1 METMTSA
8 GHASGDRDED
18 TLLET
23 VEVATAA
30 EPDCSVIWLH
40 GLGADGH
47 DFEPVVPMLGL
58 PEGAAVRF
66 VFPHAPVR
74 PVTLN
79 GGMPMRAWY
88 DIVSITDSRDQDER
102 GIRASARQV
111 QALVRREAERGIP
124 PERQVLAGFSQGGA
138 LAMHVALRYPERLA
152 GLVALSSYLLFAERL
167 PAEASEANRDLPV
180 FVGHGTEDPVVAYRF
195 GQRSAERLESLGY
208 PVTWRSYPMPHAVL
222 PQELVDIGRFLA
234 ACLA

>member
-1 METMTSA
+1 METTTSA
-8 GHASGDRDED
+8 GPGTGDRED
-18 TLLET
+18 DTVLET

-88 DIVSITDSRDQDER
+88 DIVSISDSRDQDER
-102 GIRASARQV
+102 GIRDSARQV
-111 QALVRREAERGIP
+111 EALVRREAERGIP
-124 PERQVLAGFSQGGA
+124 PGRQVLAGFSQGGA

-152 GLVALSSYLLFAERL
+152 GLVALSSYLLFADRL
-167 PAEASEANRDLPV
+167 PAEASEANRELPV
-180 FVGHGTEDPVVAYRF
+180 FVGHGTQDPVVAHGF

-222 PQELVDIGRFLA
+222 PQELIDIGRFLA
-234 ACLA
+234 GCLA